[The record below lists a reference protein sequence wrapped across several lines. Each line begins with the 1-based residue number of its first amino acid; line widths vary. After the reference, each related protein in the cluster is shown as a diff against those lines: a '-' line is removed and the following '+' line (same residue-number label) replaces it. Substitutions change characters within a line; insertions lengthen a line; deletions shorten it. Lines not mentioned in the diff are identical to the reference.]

1 MISPTFPLARSLAC
15 SLPPS
20 FSAILYPVDL
30 FATPSPATPAL
41 LWLRPEQVAFARA
54 IAAAANLRYVGV
66 GTPAKGRADALAS
79 EFSATAHTD
88 LRAAMASCDV
98 PLFLILDAG
107 DFGAIASD
115 EDPRAILAAASRNV
129 TIATM
134 SPLPAS
140 VQLLARGSWGAWQG
154 QRHMVDAG
162 AVDRIHLLAT
172 PTALATVRDAISAIE
187 HDEPPRHM
195 GLRIS
200 ARADEHNLGGLLL
213 GALDCITRVL
223 PSPESIDCVYTSSQM
238 TAALHALPGESLHD
252 IQGDA
257 ACLLRFTT
265 GASASVDVSSAAGGF
280 SLELTMLGAFGR
292 ITVRHDGFAPSF
304 LWLSATGEEVETPK
318 PTAPAHAGTLAALVA
333 AELTTLLHDE
343 ARGLPQADIA
353 TVLPIAQAA
362 LLSARTSQP
371 ESPDIFLRI
380 LG

>member
-1 MISPTFPLARSLAC
+1 MLTLPLVFCYLVH
-15 SLPPS
+15 
-20 FSAILYPVDL
+20 VDL
-30 FATPSPATPAL
+30 FATPPPATPAL

-79 EFSATAHTD
+79 DLNAAAHTD
-88 LRAAMASCDV
+88 LRAAMAACDV
-98 PLFLILDAG
+98 PLFLVLDAG

-115 EDPRAILAAASRNV
+115 EDPRAILAAAARNV
-129 TIATM
+129 KIAAL

-154 QRHMVDAG
+154 QRTMVDTD

-187 HDEPPRHM
+187 HDEPPRHV
-195 GLRIS
+195 GLRIN

-238 TAALHALPGESLHD
+238 TPALHALPGESLHD

-265 GASASVDVSSAAGGF
+265 GASASIDVSSAAGGF

-292 ITVRHDGFAPSF
+292 ITVRHDGITPSF
-304 LWLSATGEEVETPK
+304 LWLSATGEEVETPR
-318 PTAPAHAGTLAALVA
+318 PARDTTTPLAGTLAALIA
-333 AELTTLLHDE
+333 TELNSLLHDE
-343 ARGLPQADIA
+343 SRGLPHTDIA

-371 ESPDIFLRI
+371 ESPELFLRI